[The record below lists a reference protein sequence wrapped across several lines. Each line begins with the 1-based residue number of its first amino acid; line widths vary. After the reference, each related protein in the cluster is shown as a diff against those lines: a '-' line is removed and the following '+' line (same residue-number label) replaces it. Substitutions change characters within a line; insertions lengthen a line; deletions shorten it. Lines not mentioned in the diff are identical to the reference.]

1 MISFVIVSYRSKEV
15 LSECMTALA
24 SQVQK
29 GDEVIVVENGQD
41 KSLSEMGV
49 FGRED
54 FHLVFNEENVG
65 YSKGCNQ
72 GLTLASNDWVV
83 LLNPDTQPLIDS
95 LPKLKLGLA
104 KAQEGDMFSLELVN
118 PDGTRQDYYRRFPS
132 VRALLVMFFVPTKHQ
147 EFFPA
152 YRKYVYQGELE
163 SRNTFEQPPGAGLV
177 VHGNSR
183 LDEDFFLY
191 GSDLMLCWEFVHS
204 SEREIPMLPVG
215 FIHHR
220 GQGGT
225 SNSPELA
232 DWLRAESAR
241 GFALFFAKSGQKTR
255 RWLWVICFACL
266 EVIGILKHFYVPPQ
280 RTRRI
285 QRLRTFLQSL

>member
-1 MISFVIVSYRSKEV
+1 MISFVIVSYRSKEI

-72 GLTLASNDWVV
+72 GLALASNDWVV

-95 LPKLKLGLA
+95 VSKLKLGLA

-132 VRALLVMFFVPTKHQ
+132 VRALLSCFLCRQSIKDSFRLIGSTCTRANWRVVTLTNNL
-147 EFFPA
+147 
-152 YRKYVYQGELE
+152 RVQGL
-163 SRNTFEQPPGAGLV
+163 L
-177 VHGNSR
+177 
-183 LDEDFFLY
+183 
-191 GSDLMLCWEFVHS
+191 
-204 SEREIPMLPVG
+204 
-215 FIHHR
+215 FI
-220 GQGGT
+220 
-225 SNSPELA
+225 A
-232 DWLRAESAR
+232 AR
-241 GFALFFAKSGQKTR
+241 GLTKTFFSM
-255 RWLWVICFACL
+255 
-266 EVIGILKHFYVPPQ
+266 EVI
-280 RTRRI
+280 
-285 QRLRTFLQSL
+285 

>member
-1 MISFVIVSYRSKEV
+1 MISFVIVSYRSKEI

-72 GLTLASNDWVV
+72 GLALASNDWVV

-95 LPKLKLGLA
+95 VSKLKLGLA

-132 VRALLVMFFVPTKHQ
+132 VRALFVMFFVPAKYQ
-147 EFFPA
+147 GLFPA

-163 SRNTFEQPPGAGLV
+163 SRNAYEQPPGAGLV
-177 VHGNSR
+177 VHRSSR

-191 GSDLMLCWEFVHS
+191 GSDLMLCWKFVHS
-204 SEREIPMLPVG
+204 SRREIPLLPVS

-220 GQGGT
+220 GKGGT
-225 SNSPELA
+225 ANSPELA
-232 DWLRAESAR
+232 DWLRVESAR

-255 RWLWVICFACL
+255 RWLWVLCFTCL
-266 EVIGILKHFYVPPQ
+266 EFIGILRYFYVSLQ

-285 QRLRTFLQSL
+285 QRLHTFLLSL

>member
-1 MISFVIVSYRSKEV
+1 MISFVIVSYRSKEI

-41 KSLSEMGV
+41 KSLSAMGV

-54 FHLVFNEENVG
+54 FHLVFNGENVG

-72 GLTLASNDWVV
+72 GLALASNDWVV

-104 KAQEGDMFSLELVN
+104 KAQESDMFSLELVN

-132 VRALLVMFFVPTKHQ
+132 VRALLVMFFVSAKYQ
-147 EFFPA
+147 ELFPA

-177 VHGNSR
+177 VHRNSR

-241 GFALFFAKSGQKTR
+241 GFALFFVKSGQKTR
-255 RWLWVICFACL
+255 RWLWVICFTCL

>member
-1 MISFVIVSYRSKEV
+1 MITFVIVSYRSKV
-15 LSECMTALA
+15 ILSECLTALA

-41 KSLSEMGV
+41 KSLSEMRV
-49 FGRED
+49 FGREE
-54 FHLVFNEENVG
+54 FHLVFNKENVG

-72 GLTLASNDWVV
+72 GLALTSNDWVV
-83 LLNPDTQPLIDS
+83 LLNPDTQPLKDS
-95 LPKLKLGLA
+95 VSKLKLGLA

-118 PDGTRQDYYRRFPS
+118 PDRTRQDYYRRFPS
-132 VRALLVMFFVPTKHQ
+132 VRALLVMFFVPAKHQ
-147 EFFPA
+147 GLFPA
-152 YRKYVYQGELE
+152 YRRYLYQDELE

-177 VHGNSR
+177 VHRSSR

-204 SEREIPMLPVG
+204 SGREIPMLPVS

-225 SNSPELA
+225 SSSPELA
-232 DWLRAESAR
+232 DWLRVESAR
-241 GFALFFAKSGQKTR
+241 GFALFFTKSGQRTR
-255 RWLWVICFACL
+255 RWFWVLCFTCL
-266 EVIGILKHFYVPPQ
+266 EFIGIVRFFYVSLQ